1 MHNITF
7 LKYFCV
13 KTILNCI
20 NLYFLII
27 LYNSFIILPQMSPP
41 TRHEKDFS
49 KIFFQRRDITLRGT
63 CGKPQVRV
71 RASLAKWRK
80 HRKKSKRA
88 MPPVHRPLLLM
99 FFVLFFEFSFFFYR
113 AFLKESSAKNF
124 AHCGKSCF
132 ALLAVRLPGNSALSC
147 KENL

>member
-1 MHNITF
+1 TPANTSQSLLDFLFVGLKFVQDYILRLVPQESTLHNITF

-80 HRKKSKRA
+80 HRKKTTCSTI
-88 MPPVHRPLLLM
+88 
-99 FFVLFFEFSFFFYR
+99 Y
-113 AFLKESSAKNF
+113 
-124 AHCGKSCF
+124 
-132 ALLAVRLPGNSALSC
+132 ALHAVF
-147 KENL
+147 